1 MFEELEVGA
10 QPTQQELQDFC
21 VAVAV
26 IAASDQKVVEA
37 EKSYLDEVA
46 EGLGVDLAGAEVAPR
61 IREALESGGG
71 LDEALAFVLHPGLK
85 KSLFRVM
92 VSMAAADE
100 SLVGAELERLGEAGK
115 RLGMDAQAV
124 QDYLQWAQRMRAM
137 QAKLQDI
144 LGRL

>member
-10 QPTQQELQDFC
+10 QPTQDELQDFC

-26 IAASDQKVVEA
+26 IAASDSEVVDA
-37 EKSYLDEVA
+37 ERTYLEDVA
-46 EGLGVDLAGAEVAPR
+46 EGLGVDLTAAAVAPR
-61 IREALESGGG
+61 IQEALSSGGG

-100 SLVGAELERLGEAGK
+100 SLVGAELERLEHGGQ
-115 RLGMDAQAV
+115 RLGLDPQAV
-124 QDYLQWAQRMRAM
+124 SDYLLWAQRMRAM